1 MEQVELKKRSD
12 PQTQKIGPVNG
23 LLFYGFSSG
32 VEGTVAWSN
41 WHLNSLLFSFK
52 FLTRKPFVIHSI
64 GTPHINGTAC
74 LVAMVTE
81 ESMDLLWWP
90 LVNGLWTIP
99 GGDICVGEL
108 SYNQLLRTEK
118 MRKYGGHLVANKVRM
133 DNASGDI
140 HRRHPSMELIPGQ
153 MESQNAFY
161 QKSSHNVVIGLW
173 NIGLFSNYFF
183 VLRIEDI
190 AITCSTKKLYSLRMQ

>member
-12 PQTQKIGPVNG
+12 PQAQKIGPVNG

-32 VEGTVAWSN
+32 VEGMVAWSN

-81 ESMDLLWWP
+81 ESMDPLWWP

-118 MRKYGGHLVANKVRM
+118 MRKYGGHLVANKVRLDM
-133 DNASGDI
+133 LPVTSIGVI
-140 HRRHPSMELIPGQ
+140 H
-153 MESQNAFY
+153 
-161 QKSSHNVVIGLW
+161 LW
-173 NIGLFSNYFF
+173 NWFLARWNP
-183 VLRIEDI
+183 RMH
-190 AITCSTKKLYSLRMQ
+190 STKSPAIMRLSDSEI